1 MQMLVALNFA
11 GSQANPE
18 TMVARTD
25 QASAIEG
32 YHNLVNAEAIVPR
45 RGRAEERR
53 PMRFEQEIIDRA
65 MQMIDT
71 RQSDGRPKDER

>member
-1 MQMLVALNFA
+1 MQMLLALSFA

-18 TMVARTD
+18 TMVARSD

-45 RGRAEERR
+45 RGMAEERR
-53 PMRFEQEIIDRA
+53 PTRFEQEIVDRA
-65 MQMIDT
+65 MQMIGN
-71 RQSDGRPKDER
+71 RRSDGRPKDGR